1 MKLAPPNQLA
11 VFAALIILFTVSCDE
26 GQSEEEEIKN
36 NSEPTIIGEWFFTES
51 TIEIINVPDDSNI
64 SISAPDVTGIKWTF
78 LENDSL
84 FVEAPDTSW
93 MERYFF
99 RSSTMEL
106 VFENGMYDVMKLT
119 ADSLNLRFYSDLS
132 DLSVEFYVHNQL
144 VR

>member
-1 MKLAPPNQLA
+1 M
-11 VFAALIILFTVSCDE
+11 
-26 GQSEEEEIKN
+26 EEIKN

-99 RSSTMEL
+99 SSSTMEL

>member
-99 RSSTMEL
+99 SSSTMEL